1 MSGALNRQL
10 NTLAV
15 RSKTAV
21 SAAAAAASAASAK
34 HHGRTPSSTARNPS
48 SRVAPCVVG
57 GRTTAVNNA
66 TTTRNLFSTSCR
78 RHEAAAQS
86 SAGDG
91 GGRNPAKSET
101 AAAAALSP
109 SMASSARN
117 ASGASGPRRAVSSVA
132 ACASA
137 PGGPRTA
144 AGAMSPP
151 SSSSPSLLAPAAAA
165 YTGMANG
172 QGGGGA
178 GATRV
183 DAVVV
188 GAGQAG
194 LSVAYHLQRAG
205 GLRVVT
211 LDANQE
217 AGGAWRHRWP
227 SLELFSTRKWS
238 SLPGYPMFANGA
250 CEDGYPSTGEMAM
263 YMEEYESVMKL
274 NVVRPVNVT
283 GVSRTPMGTF
293 LVETDCLLGGMVA
306 RWEARTVISAAG
318 THASPVWPRLPGWET
333 FRGTQIHSSQYRFA
347 DDFRGKKVA
356 VVGSGNSGAQI
367 LAEVSA
373 PGVASST
380 LWSTLT
386 APSFLPMGLSGK
398 EIFDTVARLRQKQ
411 GFVRE
416 EDIPSL
422 HSIIM
427 QPGVIE
433 AAERGVYDQ
442 RAPKLARLTPT
453 GVAWEASEDG
463 SIPGGHADVDAI
475 IWCTGYRSN
484 TSHLSRLGLVRPNS
498 TVGMDGREMGETEVP
513 GVFAVGY
520 GNWAGVGSGSIPGS
534 TVYAKRAAAAAVHH
548 LLGGNS
554 YDSSRVAVE
563 AASTG
568 AFSPSPSPSLWG
580 GSGGGPSSG
589 SSGSGSRCW
598 PSEGRASVR
607 ASAPTATLSGAPPPV
622 FDGLVE
628 EDKRVSVAA

>member
-21 SAAAAAASAASAK
+21 SAAAAASAASAK
-34 HHGRTPSSTARNPS
+34 HHGRTPSSTARNAS
-48 SRVAPCVVG
+48 SRVAPFVVG

-66 TTTRNLFSTSCR
+66 TSRNLFSTSCR

-86 SAGDG
+86 SPGDG
-91 GGRNPAKSET
+91 GGRNPPKSET
-101 AAAAALSP
+101 PAAAAALSP
-109 SMASSARN
+109 SMASSSRN
-117 ASGASGPRRAVSSVA
+117 PSGASGPRRAVSSVA
-132 ACASA
+132 ACASS

-144 AGAMSPP
+144 AGAMAPP
-151 SSSSPSLLAPAAAA
+151 SSSSSSLLAPAAAA

-172 QGGGGA
+172 RGGGGA

-263 YMEEYESVMKL
+263 YMEEYESVMQL

-293 LVETDCLLGGMVA
+293 LVETDCLLGGTVA

-318 THASPVWPRLPGWET
+318 THASPLWPRLPGWET

-380 LWSTLT
+380 LWSTLA

-398 EIFDTVARLRQKQ
+398 EIFDTGKR
-411 GFVRE
+411 RE
-416 EDIPSL
+416 KCLLGSALTEVL
-422 HSIIM
+422 GTYFLFIIM

-442 RAPKLARLTPT
+442 RVPKLARLTPT

-475 IWCTGYRSN
+475 IWSTGYRSN
-484 TSHLSRLGLVRPNS
+484 TSHLSRLGLVRADS

-563 AASTG
+563 AARTG
-568 AFSPSPSPSLWG
+568 AFLRSPSSSLWRG
-580 GSGGGPSSG
+580 GGGGPSSH
-589 SSGSGSRCW
+589 SNGSGSRSW
-598 PSEGRASVR
+598 P
-607 ASAPTATLSGAPPPV
+607 
-622 FDGLVE
+622 
-628 EDKRVSVAA
+628 